1 MTETTIQTTFVENPY
16 EARKSA
22 KIEKYRE
29 IADRKRGE
37 AAATL
42 DRARSMADAIPL
54 GQPILVGH
62 HSEQRD
68 RNYRNRIHST
78 YSRGFDLDKTAQYY
92 EEKADRLENN
102 RAISSDDPEAVR
114 KLREKL
120 ANLETLHD
128 QMVRANRI
136 VLSRRKGYSEEDKIR
151 DLIAAGFSEQLARK
165 FFVPDFAGRVGVP
178 GYALTNSNAEIRRL
192 KQRIVTLERAAAD
205 ETAEQQVGE
214 VRVVDSVEDNRLQA
228 FFPGKPSD
236 EVRAALKRAG
246 FRWSPSNGC
255 WQSYRGERYSVALR
269 GILQGAQ

>member
-68 RNYRNRIHST
+68 RNYRGRIQST
-78 YSRGFDLDKTAQYY
+78 YSKGFELDKTAQYY
-92 EEKADRLENN
+92 EEKAARLENN
-102 RAISSDDPEAVR
+102 HAISSDDPDAVR

-128 QMVRANRI
+128 QMVRANKI
-136 VLSRRKGYSEEDKIR
+136 VLSRRKGYSEEERIR
-151 DLIAAGFSEQLARK
+151 DLVAAGFSEELSRK
-165 FFVPDFAGRVGVP
+165 FFVPDFGGRVGVP
-178 GYALTNSNAEIRRL
+178 RYALTNSNAEIRRL
-192 KQRIVTLERAAAD
+192 KQRITTLERAAAD

-255 WQSYRGERYSVALR
+255 WQSYRGERYGVALR

>member
-1 MTETTIQTTFVENPY
+1 MGTVQTTFENSY

-22 KIEKYRE
+22 KIERYRE
-29 IADRKRGE
+29 LADRKRRE
-37 AAATL
+37 AAATF

-68 RNYRNRIHST
+68 RNYRSRIQST
-78 YSRGFDLDKTAQYY
+78 YSKGFELDKTAQYY
-92 EEKADRLENN
+92 EEKAARMENN
-102 RAISSDDPEAVR
+102 RAISSDDPDAVR

-120 ANLETLHD
+120 ANLETLHE
-128 QMVRANRI
+128 QMIRANKI
-136 VLSRRKGYSEEDKIR
+136 VLSRRKGYTEEERIL
-151 DLIAAGFSEQLARK
+151 DLVTAGFSEEVARK

-178 GYALTNSNAEIRRL
+178 RYALTNSSAEIRRL
-192 KQRIVTLERAAAD
+192 KRRIATLERAAAD
-205 ETAEQQVGE
+205 ETTEQQIGE
-214 VRVVDSVEDNRLQA
+214 ARIVDNTEANRLQV
-228 FFPGKPSD
+228 FFPGKPSE

-255 WQSYRGERYSVALR
+255 WQSYRGGRYSVALR

>member
-16 EARKSA
+16 EARKQA
-22 KIEKYRE
+22 KIERYRE
-29 IADRKRGE
+29 LADRKRGE

-42 DRARSMADAIPL
+42 DRARSMAGAIPL

-68 RNYRNRIHST
+68 RNYRNRIQST
-78 YSRGFDLDKTAQYY
+78 YSKGFDLDKTAQYY

-102 RAISSDDPEAVR
+102 RAISSDDPDAVR

-120 ANLETLHD
+120 ANLENLHD
-128 QMVRANRI
+128 QMVRANKI
-136 VLSRRKGYSEEDKIR
+136 VLSRRKGYSEDEKIR
-151 DLIAAGFSEQLARK
+151 DLIADGFSEELSRK

-178 GYALTNSNAEIRRL
+178 GYALTNSSAEIRRL
-192 KQRIVTLERAAAD
+192 KQRIATLERAAAD
-205 ETAEQQVGE
+205 ETAEQQIGE
-214 VRVVDSVEDNRLQA
+214 VRIVDNTEANRLQA
-228 FFPGKPSD
+228 FFPGKPSE

-269 GILQGAQ
+269 EILQGAQ

>member
-1 MTETTIQTTFVENPY
+1 METTQTTLDNSY
-16 EARKSA
+16 EARKTA
-22 KIEKYRE
+22 RIEKYRE
-29 IADRKRGE
+29 IADRKRRE

-42 DRARSMADAIPL
+42 DRARSMSDAIPL

-78 YSRGFDLDKTAQYY
+78 YSKGLELDQTAQYY
-92 EEKADRLENN
+92 ERKADRLENG

-120 ANLETLHD
+120 ANLENLHE
-128 QMVRANRI
+128 QMIRANKI
-136 VLSRRKGYSEEDKIR
+136 VLSRRKRYSEDEKIR
-151 DLIAAGFSEQLARK
+151 DLIAAGYPEELSRK
-165 FFVPDFAGRVGVP
+165 FFVPDFGGRVGVP

-192 KQRIVTLERAAAD
+192 KQRIDTLERAAAD
-205 ETAEQQVGE
+205 ETAEQQIGE
-214 VRVVDSVEDNRLQA
+214 VRIVDNIEDNRLQA

-236 EVRAALKRAG
+236 GVRAALKRAG

-255 WQSYRGERYSVALR
+255 WQSYRGERYSVALQ
-269 GILQGAQ
+269 GILQGAQQ

>member
-1 MTETTIQTTFVENPY
+1 MTETIQTTFENPY

-22 KIEKYRE
+22 KIKKYRE
-29 IADRKRGE
+29 IADRKRRE

-68 RNYRNRIHST
+68 RNYRGRIQST
-78 YSRGFDLDKTAQYY
+78 YSKGFALDKTAQYY
-92 EEKADRLENN
+92 EEKAARLESN

-120 ANLETLHD
+120 TNLETLHD

-192 KQRIVTLERAAAD
+192 KQRITTLERAAAD
-205 ETAEQQVGE
+205 ETAEQQIGG

-228 FFPGKPSD
+228 FFPGKPSE

>member
-1 MTETTIQTTFVENPY
+1 MTETIQTTFVENSY
-16 EARKSA
+16 EARKRA
-22 KIEKYRE
+22 KIERCRE
-29 IADRKRGE
+29 LADRKRGE

-68 RNYRNRIHST
+68 RNYRSRIQST
-78 YSRGFDLDKTAQYY
+78 YAKGFELDKTAQYY
-92 EEKADRLENN
+92 EEKADRMENN
-102 RAISSDDPEAVR
+102 RAISSDDPDAVR

-120 ANLETLHD
+120 ANLENLHD
-128 QMVRANRI
+128 QMVRANKI
-136 VLSRRKGYSEEDKIR
+136 VLSRRKGYSEEEKIR
-151 DLIAAGFSEQLARK
+151 DLIAAGFSERLASE

-178 GYALTNSNAEIRRL
+178 GYALTNSGAEIRRL
-192 KQRIVTLERAAAD
+192 KQRIATLERAAAD
-205 ETAEQQVGE
+205 ETAEQQIGE

-228 FFPGKPSD
+228 FFPGKPSE

>member
-1 MTETTIQTTFVENPY
+1 MTETIQTTFENPY
-16 EARKSA
+16 EARKQA

-29 IADRKRGE
+29 IADRKRRG

-68 RNYRNRIHST
+68 RNYRNRIQSI
-78 YSRGFDLDKTAQYY
+78 YSKGLELDKTAQYY

-120 ANLETLHD
+120 TNLEILHD
-128 QMVRANRI
+128 QMVRANKI

-151 DLIAAGFSEQLARK
+151 DLIAAGFSEELARK

-178 GYALTNSNAEIRRL
+178 GYALTNSSAEIRRL
-192 KQRIVTLERAAAD
+192 KQRIATLERAAAD
-205 ETAEQQVGE
+205 ETAEQQIGE
-214 VRVVDSVEDNRLQA
+214 VRVVDNAEDNRLQA
-228 FFPGKPSD
+228 FFPGKPSE